1 MLNRGAALDAGVSGD
16 QPFSI
21 EPSSNAVANAKD
33 GNEGGGENMTN
44 VGRMQR
50 T

>member
-1 MLNRGAALDAGVSGD
+1 MLNRGAALDTGVSGD

-21 EPSSNAVANAKD
+21 ELGSNAVASAKG
-33 GNEGGGENMTN
+33 GNEGGENMTN